1 MKTSIITTTLKK
13 SIWLHRYNE
22 KCLDPDYARQEF
34 ELKEGET
41 CYVKIKTYD
50 DGRTYF
56 TYFSAGKDKELFKDE
71 EKNIFSNVMMVRD
84 GRLYLNT
91 GMVTLADE
99 IEFKKYLNVL

>member
-1 MKTSIITTTLKK
+1 MEIELFVLFLSHQTNSNTNNLKIDKMKTSIITTTLKK

-22 KCLDPDYARQEF
+22 ECLDPDYARQEF

-56 TYFSAGKDKELFKDE
+56 TYFSTGKG
-71 EKNIFSNVMMVRD
+71 IS
-84 GRLYLNT
+84 
-91 GMVTLADE
+91 
-99 IEFKKYLNVL
+99 